1 MFDKMKASQ
10 KLTLVL
16 LVIAIMGIASTI
28 FLGYQYQKAKREIQ
42 TIRTDPTVIQ
52 KAAQAEVKQLLD
64 QIGKLI
70 DLPQKESPT
79 VATVIDSQKLK
90 SQPFFAKAKNGDKI
104 IIYTEAKKAI
114 IYRPS
119 TNKIV
124 DVAPV
129 TIGENQKT
137 PLKAAIYNGTGIAGL
152 AGSIEKQLK
161 DKVVNID
168 VVLKEDAKTD
178 YQKTLVVDFT
188 GKQKETASQI
198 ANLLNGEV
206 GSLPNSETKPDSDLL
221 VILGK
226 GSIAVPTV
234 APTTAPTTSPNA
246 TPSAR

>member
-1 MFDKMKASQ
+1 MKTSQ

-16 LVIAIMGIASTI
+16 LVLAIAGIGSAI
-28 FLGYQYQKAKREIQ
+28 FLGYKYQKAQKEIQ

-64 QIGKLI
+64 QVGKLI

-79 VATVIDSQKLK
+79 VATVTDSQKLK

-104 IIYTEAKKAI
+104 IIYTEAKKAL

-129 TIGENQKT
+129 TIGQNQT
-137 PLKAAIYNGTGIAGL
+137 PIKIAIYNGTQIAGF
-152 AGSIEKQLK
+152 ANSVEKQLK
-161 DKVVNID
+161 EKVVNVEI
-168 VVLKEDAKTD
+168 VSKEDAAKSD
-178 YQKTLVVDFT
+178 YAKTLVVDLS
-188 GKQKETASQI
+188 GKQKETASKI
-198 ANLLNGEV
+198 ASLLNGEM
-206 GSLPNSETKPDSDLL
+206 GSLPSAETKPNSDIL

-226 GSIAVPTV
+226 GLVVPTI
-234 APTTAPTTSPNA
+234 SPSA
-246 TPSAR
+246 SPSAR